1 MQNMQNLQNLQG
13 MQGMHGMS
21 QALQG
26 MHGMF
31 PMNGNKPQ
39 YLWHDNRMP
48 MMTPQMPNITQP
60 QNINEIK
67 LPKQ

>member
-1 MQNMQNLQNLQG
+1 MQNLQNLQG
-13 MQGMHGMS
+13 IHGMP

-26 MHGMF
+26 MHGML

-39 YLWHDNRMP
+39 YLWHDNRIP
-48 MMTPQMPNITQP
+48 MMAPQIPNIAPP
-60 QNINEIK
+60 QNINELR